1 MIFLIYYNLK
11 RIITLRKIKKK
22 RKSLKLIRIKARDI
36 KMKDKELKKRIFLK
50 FIRKVKE
57 IMIKY
62 WNKRIVYS
70 YLKNK

>member
-36 KMKDKELKKRIFLK
+36 KMKDKEFKKRIFLK

-57 IMIKY
+57 IMIIY
-62 WNKRIVYS
+62 
-70 YLKNK
+70 

>member
-62 WNKRIVYS
+62 
-70 YLKNK
+70 